1 MTWGNRMRLLVG
13 LVIVVAIALGATLVL
28 SQRQAEVTS
37 KSASIKALSY
47 TIGSDYAGTVVTGKA
62 KTGDTV
68 KAGEPIMTIQSAA
81 LARDIQSKVVV
92 PKSTAYKVGKSGA
105 LTLLATQPGVVD
117 RLGAQV
123 GGFVSAGSAVA
134 TVDRTGTFYVA
145 AEFNLDPYDFSRIQ
159 SGATVDL
166 ILPNQQRLE
175 GKVYR
180 VRVTTVSGQAHAS
193 IEVRSDQLKQGA
205 ADGLVARGTPVE
217 AVLHLRDDG
226 LLGGLRENV
235 LDLWH
240 QVGL

>member
-1 MTWGNRMRLLVG
+1 MTWGNRMRLLAG

-37 KSASIKALSY
+37 KSASIKALRY
-47 TIGSDYAGTVVTGKA
+47 TIGSDYAGTVVTAKA
-62 KTGDTV
+62 KAGDTV
-68 KAGEPIMTIQSAA
+68 KAGGPIMTIQSAS

-92 PKSTAYKVGKSGA
+92 PKSTAYKVGKGGT

-123 GGFVSAGSAVA
+123 GSFVSAGSAVA
-134 TVDRTGTFYVA
+134 TVDRTGTLYVT
-145 AEFNLDPYDFSRIQ
+145 AEFNLDSYDFSRIQ
-159 SGATVDL
+159 SGAAVDL
-166 ILPNQQRLE
+166 ILPNQQRLA

-193 IEVRSDQLKQGA
+193 IEVRSAELKRGT
-205 ADGLVARGTPVE
+205 ADGLVAPGTPVE
-217 AVLHLRDDG
+217 AVLHLRNDG